1 MTVIEVNSEDWE
13 KVILNADSMVI
24 VDFWH
29 HHCSWCIRLN
39 PILEEVSNEYENKV
53 AFAKINVLETP
64 ENQQIAIKYGV
75 MATPTLIFFCD
86 KRPMESTLGF
96 QSKESLKNKIEE
108 LLMKHRECLEKSTEL
123 K

>member
-1 MTVIEVNSEDWE
+1 MTVIAVNSEDWE
-13 KVILNADSMVI
+13 KVVLNSDSMII

-53 AFAKINVLETP
+53 AFTKINVLETP

-86 KRPMESTLGF
+86 KRPVESTLGF